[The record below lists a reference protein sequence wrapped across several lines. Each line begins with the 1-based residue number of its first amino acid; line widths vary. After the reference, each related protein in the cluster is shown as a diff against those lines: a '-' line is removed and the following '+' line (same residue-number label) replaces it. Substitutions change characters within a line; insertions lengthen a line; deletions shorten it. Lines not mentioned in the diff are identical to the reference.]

1 MDEDSNTETE
11 ATPQPE
17 GPPKLPMSKMDTPQ
31 SQIWEDDSLPSLPPV
46 PSPQLEY
53 SADSPLGVL
62 VDTSLFSDKSL
73 EDRLHRTLNRVPD
86 RLHNYDLPTLEVARL
101 VQQVELLRE
110 TNQELRKEK
119 ARMDKL
125 VEARMTAELREREA
139 RQECVALKKD
149 LEQSVNEI
157 EKLRAQIDALQKK
170 RSPPE
175 AEQISEQARRELSS
189 LQSQNASLEL
199 ERDDLAKELEDTKTI
214 LAKAVADTEARM
226 TKSAEVGVQTD
237 SRHVQNR
244 SCQTEVVQSND
255 SVTSDRVEAIVSE
268 VVNRI
273 VNQDDGHFNS
283 IPIGERLYRIREAA
297 ERASLLR
304 EHQREISRLVA
315 EHESEKNTLQ
325 QNFEKEKDK
334 LLEEAMLEMNA
345 GYKGLRQRLEKDHD
359 KKIEEMDRK
368 HREVIK
374 RVSSAGIIRFCV
386 YVYVLNTR
394 LLNVFIVLDTGGS

>member
-1 MDEDSNTETE
+1 
-11 ATPQPE
+11 
-17 GPPKLPMSKMDTPQ
+17 
-31 SQIWEDDSLPSLPPV
+31 
-46 PSPQLEY
+46 
-53 SADSPLGVL
+53 
-62 VDTSLFSDKSL
+62 
-73 EDRLHRTLNRVPD
+73 
-86 RLHNYDLPTLEVARL
+86 
-101 VQQVELLRE
+101 
-110 TNQELRKEK
+110 
-119 ARMDKL
+119 
-125 VEARMTAELREREA
+125 MTAELREREA

-157 EKLRAQIDALQKK
+157 EKLRAQIDTLQKK

-175 AEQISEQARRELSS
+175 VEQASEQARRELSS

-199 ERDDLAKELEDTKTI
+199 ERNDLAKELEDTKTI

-226 TKSAEVGVQTD
+226 TKSTEVGVQTD

-244 SCQTEVVQSND
+244 SCQTEAVQSND
-255 SVTSDRVEAIVSE
+255 SVTSDRVEALVSE

-325 QNFEKEKDK
+325 QNFEKEKDN

-374 RVSSAGIIRFCV
+374 RVSSDGIIRFCV
-386 YVYVLNTR
+386 YVCVLNTR
-394 LLNVFIVLDTGGS
+394 LLNFIIVLDTGGS